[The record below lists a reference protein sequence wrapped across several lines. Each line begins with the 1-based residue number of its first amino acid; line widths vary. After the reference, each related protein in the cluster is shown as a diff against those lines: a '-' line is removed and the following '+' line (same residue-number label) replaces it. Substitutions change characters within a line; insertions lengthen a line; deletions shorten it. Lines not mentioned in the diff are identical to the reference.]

1 MHPVDPLLPRPHPY
15 LWVVGEGV
23 ATLPLG
29 DRVVQRYRVV
39 GPRIWL
45 DTQPDQAPD
54 CPDYLPPSAQP
65 YLVTHGQRL
74 HLPGLYAVLDR
85 PPLTPLL
92 LLDNVPIHPQTG
104 ELLPSL
110 ETALLEANPQRQLYW
125 FWQMWELWQSLAADQ
140 LQSSLLVLDN
150 LRVEGW
156 RLRLLE
162 LYPDLEAPSLAD
174 LATPWRSLL
183 PTLPLTTSPPLT
195 ALIDAMGE
203 GKLDREALGKQLNQ
217 LLLRQV
223 ATTLRRFTLAGGTT
237 PGPSQPRNEDRCWP
251 TADLDGSETDLQLG
265 IICDGVGGHDGG
277 EVASQLAVQSLKLQ
291 LQALVTASQQEAQL
305 LPPQVIM
312 DQLRAVITIVNDLIN
327 FQNDNQARVDRQ
339 RMGTTLVLAL
349 ILPQRVETDQGWGRS
364 HEIYLAHVGDS
375 RAYWI
380 SPDYCH
386 QLTVDDDITGREV
399 KAGRQL
405 FAQARA
411 RSDAG
416 ALTQALGTRHSDRL
430 TIHLQRFLPDEPGV
444 LLLCSDG
451 LSDNHRIE
459 DAWANYI
466 GLIVKDIIS
475 LESAVV
481 SWLELA
487 NQKNGHDNSAVV
499 LLHHQLLTPAPTMVY
514 AEEAVPAAIRGAAPG
529 PVRPRGVSLYGESQD
544 PEAEAPLTPSPGPNQ
559 RLWLWLLA
567 LVAAFGLA
575 VTTGWWWLTRSPMT
589 PGPPPQPEP
598 TVKPE
603 GSTEPP

>member
-1 MHPVDPLLPRPHPY
+1 MHPVDRLLPRLHPY

-23 ATLPLG
+23 TTLPLG
-29 DRVVQRYRVV
+29 DRVAQRYRVV
-39 GPRIWL
+39 GPRTWL
-45 DTQPDQAPD
+45 DTCPDQAPD

-65 YLVTHGQRL
+65 YLVTHGHRL
-74 HLPGLYAVLDR
+74 HLPGLYAVLER

-104 ELLPSL
+104 DLLPSL
-110 ETALLEANPQRQLYW
+110 ETALLEASPQRQLYW
-125 FWQMWELWQSLAADQ
+125 FWQIWELWQSLATEQ

-174 LATPWRSLL
+174 LATLWRSLL
-183 PTLPLTTSPPLT
+183 PTLPLATSTPLT
-195 ALIDAMGE
+195 PLIDTMGE
-203 GKLDREALGKQLNQ
+203 GKQDSDGVEKQLNQ

-223 ATTLRRFTLAGGTT
+223 VATPRRFTLAGGTT

-251 TADLDGSETDLQLG
+251 TADLDTPEVDLQLG
-265 IICDGVGGHDGG
+265 IVCDGVGGHDGG
-277 EVASQLAVQSLKLQ
+277 EVASQLAVQSFKLQ
-291 LQALVTASQQEAQL
+291 LQALIAASQQEAHL

-312 DQLRAVITIVNDLIN
+312 EQLRAVITIVNDLIN
-327 FQNDNQARVDRQ
+327 FQNDNQARVGRQ

-349 ILPQRVETDQGWGRS
+349 ILPQRVEIDQRWGRS

-386 QLTVDDDITGREV
+386 PLTVDDDIAGREV
-399 KAGRQL
+399 RAGRQL

-416 ALTQALGTRHSDRL
+416 ALTQALGTRHSDHL
-430 TIHLQRFLPDEPGV
+430 TIHLQRFIPDEPGV

-451 LSDNHRIE
+451 LSDHHRIE

-475 LESAVV
+475 LDSAVA

-499 LLHHQLLTPAPTMVY
+499 LLHHQLLAPTTVVP
-514 AEEAVPAAIRGAAPG
+514 EEGVPAAIRGPDPG
-529 PVRPRGVSLYGESQD
+529 RARIGGVSLYGESQESET
-544 PEAEAPLTPSPGPNQ
+544 EALLPSPPGPNW
-559 RLWLWLLA
+559 RLWILA
-567 LVAAFGLA
+567 LALAFGLA
-575 VTTGWWWLTRSPMT
+575 VTTGWWWLTRSPLS
-589 PGPPPQPEP
+589 PGEPPQQES

-603 GSTEPP
+603 GAAE

>member
-1 MHPVDPLLPRPHPY
+1 MHPVDRLVSRPHPY
-15 LWVVGEGV
+15 LWVVGEGIT
-23 ATLPLG
+23 TLPLG
-29 DRVVQRYRVV
+29 DRVAQRYRVV
-39 GPRIWL
+39 GPRTWL
-45 DTQPDQAPD
+45 DTCPDQAPD

-65 YLVTHGQRL
+65 YLVTHGHRL

-92 LLDNVPIHPQTG
+92 LLDNVPIHAQTG
-104 ELLPSL
+104 DLLPSL
-110 ETALLEANPQRQLYW
+110 ETALLEASPQRQLYW
-125 FWQMWELWQSLAADQ
+125 FWQIWELWQSLASDQ
-140 LQSSLLVLDN
+140 LQTSLLVLDN

-174 LATPWRSLL
+174 LATLWRSLL
-183 PTLPLTTSPPLT
+183 PSLPLVTATPLT
-195 ALIDAMGE
+195 SLIDAMGE
-203 GKLDREALGKQLNQ
+203 GKLDREAVEQELNQ

-223 ATTLRRFTLAGGTT
+223 AGTRRRFTLAGGTT

-251 TADLDGSETDLQLG
+251 AADLDSTETDLQVA
-265 IICDGVGGHDGG
+265 IVCDGVGGHDGG

-291 LQALVTASQQEAQL
+291 LQALVAASQQEAQL
-305 LPPQVIM
+305 LPPPVIM
-312 DQLRAVITIVNDLIN
+312 EQLRAVITIVNDLIN
-327 FQNDNQARVDRQ
+327 FQNDNQARVGRQ

-349 ILPQRVETDQGWGRS
+349 ILTQRVETDQGWGRS
-364 HEIYLAHVGDS
+364 HEVYLAHVGDS

-380 SPDYCH
+380 SPNYCH
-386 QLTVDDDITGREV
+386 PLTVDDDIAGREV
-399 KAGRQL
+399 RAGRQL

-416 ALTQALGTRHSDRL
+416 ALTQALGTRHSDQL
-430 TIHLQRFLPDEPGV
+430 TIHLQRFIPDEPGV

-466 GLIVKDIIS
+466 GLIVKEIIS
-475 LESAVV
+475 LDSAVA

-499 LLHHQLLTPAPTMVY
+499 LLHHQLLASPPTMAVP
-514 AEEAVPAAIRGAAPG
+514 EDGVPAAIRGADPG
-529 PVRPRGVSLYGESQD
+529 AVRGGGVSLYGESQE
-544 PEAEAPLTPSPGPNQ
+544 PEAEAPLTPSPGFNR

-567 LVAAFGLA
+567 LAAVFGLA
-575 VTTGWWWLTRSPMT
+575 VTTGWWWLTRSPMA
-589 PGPPPQPEP
+589 PGDPPPPES
-598 TVKPE
+598 TVKP
-603 GSTEPP
+603 PR

>member
-1 MHPVDPLLPRPHPY
+1 MHPVDRLLPRLHPY

-29 DRVVQRYRVV
+29 DRVAQRYRVV
-39 GPRIWL
+39 GPRTWL
-45 DTQPDQAPD
+45 DTCPDQAPD

-65 YLVTHGQRL
+65 YLVTHGHRL
-74 HLPGLYAVLDR
+74 HLPGLYAVLER

-104 ELLPSL
+104 DLLPSL
-110 ETALLEANPQRQLYW
+110 ETALLEASPQRQLYW
-125 FWQMWELWQSLAADQ
+125 FWQIWELWQSLATEQ

-174 LATPWRSLL
+174 LATLWRSLL
-183 PTLPLTTSPPLT
+183 PILPLATSTPLT
-195 ALIDAMGE
+195 PLIDAMGE
-203 GKLDREALGKQLNQ
+203 GKQDSDGVEKQLNQ

-223 ATTLRRFTLAGGTT
+223 AATPRRFTLAGGTT

-251 TADLDGSETDLQLG
+251 TADLDTPEADLQLG
-265 IICDGVGGHDGG
+265 IVCDGVGGHDGG

-291 LQALVTASQQEAQL
+291 LQALVAASQQEAHL

-312 DQLRAVITIVNDLIN
+312 DQLQAVITIVNDLIN
-327 FQNDNQARVDRQ
+327 FQNDNQARVGRQ

-349 ILPQRVETDQGWGRS
+349 LLPQRVETDQGWGHS

-386 QLTVDDDITGREV
+386 PLTVDDDIAGREV
-399 KAGRQL
+399 RAGRQL

-416 ALTQALGTRHSDRL
+416 ALTQALGTRHSDHL
-430 TIHLQRFLPDEPGV
+430 TIHLQRFIPDEPGV

-475 LESAVV
+475 LDSAVA

-499 LLHHQLLTPAPTMVY
+499 LLHHQLLTPTPTM
-514 AEEAVPAAIRGAAPG
+514 AALDEGVPAAIRGPDPG
-529 PVRPRGVSLYGESQD
+529 RGRIGGVSLYGESQE
-544 PEAEAPLTPSPGPNQ
+544 PETGALLPSPPGPNW
-559 RLWLWLLA
+559 RLWLWILVLA
-567 LVAAFGLA
+567 VAFGLA
-575 VTTGWWWLTRSPMT
+575 VTTGWWWLTRSPLS
-589 PGPPPQPEP
+589 PGEPPQQES
-598 TVKPE
+598 TVKPKGAAE
-603 GSTEPP
+603 

>member
-1 MHPVDPLLPRPHPY
+1 MHPVDPLLLRLHPY

-29 DRVVQRYRVV
+29 DRVAQRYRVV
-39 GPRIWL
+39 GPRTWL
-45 DTQPDQAPD
+45 DTCPDQAPD
-54 CPDYLPPSAQP
+54 RPDYLPPSAQP
-65 YLVTHGQRL
+65 YLVTHGHRL

-110 ETALLEANPQRQLYW
+110 ETALLEASPQRQLYW
-125 FWQMWELWQSLAADQ
+125 FWQIWELWQSLASDQ
-140 LQSSLLVLDN
+140 LQTSLLVLDN

-174 LATPWRSLL
+174 LATLWRSLL
-183 PTLPLTTSPPLT
+183 PSLPLVTATPLT

-203 GKLDREALGKQLNQ
+203 GKLDREAVEQELNQ

-223 ATTLRRFTLAGGTT
+223 AGTRRRFTLAGGTT

-251 TADLDGSETDLQLG
+251 AADLDSTETDLQVA
-265 IICDGVGGHDGG
+265 IVCDGVGGHDGG

-291 LQALVTASQQEAQL
+291 LQALVAASQQEAQL
-305 LPPQVIM
+305 LPPPVIM
-312 DQLRAVITIVNDLIN
+312 EQLRAVITIVNDLIN
-327 FQNDNQARVDRQ
+327 FQNDNQARVGRQ

-349 ILPQRVETDQGWGRS
+349 ILTQRVETDQGWGRS
-364 HEIYLAHVGDS
+364 HEVYLAHVGDS

-380 SPDYCH
+380 SPNYCH
-386 QLTVDDDITGREV
+386 PLTVDDDIAGREV
-399 KAGRQL
+399 RAGRQL

-416 ALTQALGTRHSDRL
+416 ALTQALGTRHSDQL
-430 TIHLQRFLPDEPGV
+430 TIHLQRFIPDEPGV

-466 GLIVKDIIS
+466 GLIVKEIIS
-475 LESAVV
+475 LDSAVA

-499 LLHHQLLTPAPTMVY
+499 LLHHQLLASPPTMAVP
-514 AEEAVPAAIRGAAPG
+514 EDGVPAAIRGADPG
-529 PVRPRGVSLYGESQD
+529 AVRGGGVSLYGESQE
-544 PEAEAPLTPSPGPNQ
+544 PEAEAPLTPSPGFNR

-567 LVAAFGLA
+567 LAAVFGLA
-575 VTTGWWWLTRSPMT
+575 VTTGWWWLTRSPMA
-589 PGPPPQPEP
+589 PGDPPPPES
-598 TVKPE
+598 TVKP
-603 GSTEPP
+603 PR

>member
-1 MHPVDPLLPRPHPY
+1 MHPVDPLLPRLQPY

-29 DRVVQRYRVV
+29 DRVAQRYRVV
-39 GPRIWL
+39 GPHTWL
-45 DTQPDQAPD
+45 DTCPDQAPD
-54 CPDYLPPSAQP
+54 RPDYLPPSAQP
-65 YLVTHGQRL
+65 YLVTHGHRL
-74 HLPGLYAVLDR
+74 HLPGLYAILDR

-104 ELLPSL
+104 DLQPSL
-110 ETALLEANPQRQLYW
+110 ETALLEASPQRQLYW
-125 FWQMWELWQSLAADQ
+125 FWQMWELWQSLATEQ
-140 LQSSLLVLDN
+140 LLSSLLVLDN

-162 LYPDLEAPSLAD
+162 LYPDLETPSLAD
-174 LATPWRSLL
+174 LATLWRSLL
-183 PTLPLTTSPPLT
+183 PTLPLTTSTPLT
-195 ALIDAMGE
+195 PLIDAMGE
-203 GKLDREALGKQLNQ
+203 GKLDREAVEKQLNQ

-223 ATTLRRFTLAGGTT
+223 AATPRRFSLSGGTT

-251 TADLDGSETDLQLG
+251 TADLDTPETDLQLG
-265 IICDGVGGHDGG
+265 IVCDGVGGHDGG

-291 LQALVTASQQEAQL
+291 LQVLAAASQQEAHL

-312 DQLRAVITIVNDLIN
+312 DQLQAVITIVNDLIN
-327 FQNDNQARVDRQ
+327 FQNDNQARVGRQ

-386 QLTVDDDITGREV
+386 PLTVDDDIAGREV
-399 KAGRQL
+399 RAGRQL
-405 FAQARA
+405 FAEARA

-416 ALTQALGTRHSDRL
+416 ALTQALGTRHSDHL
-430 TIHLQRFLPDEPGV
+430 TIHLQRFIPDEPGV

-475 LESAVV
+475 LESAVA

-499 LLHHQLLTPAPTMVY
+499 LLHHQLLAPTPAMAV
-514 AEEAVPAAIRGAAPG
+514 AEEAVPAAIRSPAPRPVGA
-529 PVRPRGVSLYGESQD
+529 RGVSLYGESQEPETEAILPTD
-544 PEAEAPLTPSPGPNQ
+544 PALARRP
-559 RLWLWLLA
+559 WFWLL
-567 LVAAFGLA
+567 LVAFGLL
-575 VTTGWWWLTRSPMT
+575 VTTGWWWLTHSPMQ
-589 PGPPPQPEP
+589 PGDRPGQDSPLKPGNPPGGQ
-598 TVKPE
+598 
-603 GSTEPP
+603 

>member
-1 MHPVDPLLPRPHPY
+1 
-15 LWVVGEGV
+15 V
-23 ATLPLG
+23 A
-29 DRVVQRYRVV
+29 QRYRVV
-39 GPRIWL
+39 GPRTWL
-45 DTQPDQAPD
+45 DTCPDQAPD

-65 YLVTHGQRL
+65 YLVTHGHRL

-92 LLDNVPIHPQTG
+92 LLDNVPIHAQTG
-104 ELLPSL
+104 DLLPSL
-110 ETALLEANPQRQLYW
+110 ETALLEASPQRQLYW
-125 FWQMWELWQSLAADQ
+125 FWQIWELWQSLASDQ
-140 LQSSLLVLDN
+140 LQTSLLVLDN

-174 LATPWRSLL
+174 LATLWRSLL
-183 PTLPLTTSPPLT
+183 PSLPLVTATPLT

-203 GKLDREALGKQLNQ
+203 GKLDREAVEQELNQ

-223 ATTLRRFTLAGGTT
+223 AGTRRRFTLAGGTT

-251 TADLDGSETDLQLG
+251 AADLDSTETDLQVA
-265 IICDGVGGHDGG
+265 IVCDGVGGHDGG

-291 LQALVTASQQEAQL
+291 LQALVAASQQEAQL
-305 LPPQVIM
+305 LPPPVIM
-312 DQLRAVITIVNDLIN
+312 EQLRAVITIVNDLIN
-327 FQNDNQARVDRQ
+327 FQNDNQARVGRQ

-349 ILPQRVETDQGWGRS
+349 ILTQRVETDQGWGRS
-364 HEIYLAHVGDS
+364 HEVYLAHVGDS

-380 SPDYCH
+380 SPNYCH
-386 QLTVDDDITGREV
+386 PLTVDDDIAGREV
-399 KAGRQL
+399 RAGRQL

-416 ALTQALGTRHSDRL
+416 ALTQALGTRHSDQL
-430 TIHLQRFLPDEPGV
+430 TIHLQRFIPDEPGV

-466 GLIVKDIIS
+466 GLIVKEIIS
-475 LESAVV
+475 LDSAVA

-499 LLHHQLLTPAPTMVY
+499 LLHHQLLASPPTMAVP
-514 AEEAVPAAIRGAAPG
+514 EDGVPAAIRGADPG
-529 PVRPRGVSLYGESQD
+529 AVRGGGVSLYGESQE
-544 PEAEAPLTPSPGPNQ
+544 PEAEAPLTPSPGFNR

-567 LVAAFGLA
+567 LAAAFGLA
-575 VTTGWWWLTRSPMT
+575 VTTGWWWLTRSPMA
-589 PGPPPQPEP
+589 PGDPPPPES
-598 TVKPE
+598 TVKP
-603 GSTEPP
+603 PR